1 MFTQPILS
9 KIRSCFDYRVAN
21 LSRITLAENG
31 TKMYIEPG
39 APWDILWAELVP
51 TGRTYTLTLR
61 WKGRRDGDPFT
72 WEDLTLA
79 KVVKTLKFY
88 RG

>member
-1 MFTQPILS
+1 MFTQSILS
-9 KIRSCFDYRVAN
+9 KIRACFDYRGAN
-21 LSRITLAENG
+21 LSFIDVKDNG
-31 TKMYIEPG
+31 AKMYIRPG

-51 TGRTYTLTLR
+51 TGKTYTLTLL
-61 WKGRRDGDPFT
+61 WKGASKGDPHV

-79 KVVKTLKFY
+79 TVVKTLKFY